1 MKTQWGLIMGIIFAI
16 IIAVFA
22 VVNVNAVEVN
32 YVVGTGHMPLILV
45 ILFSALLGAAISSI
59 IAMIKSVSLKRKFN
73 DQLKEMN
80 AKEIQIAMQQN
91 EIAALQKEVPPEN
104 DDEKIGS

>member
-1 MKTQWGLIMGIIFAI
+1 MKTQWGLIFGIVFAI

-32 YVVGTGHMPLILV
+32 YVVGTGHLPLILV
-45 ILFSALLGAAISSI
+45 ILFSALLGAAISSM
-59 IAMIKSVSLKRKFN
+59 IAMIKSVSLQRKLN
-73 DQLKEMN
+73 EQLKEMN

-91 EIAALQKEVPPEN
+91 EIAALQKEVPTEN
-104 DDEKIGS
+104 DNETI

>member
-1 MKTQWGLIMGIIFAI
+1 MKTQWGLIIGIIFAI

-22 VVNVNAVEVN
+22 VVNVKAVEVN
-32 YVVGTGHMPLILV
+32 YVVGTGHLPLILV
-45 ILFSALLGAAISSI
+45 ILFSALLGAAISSM
-59 IAMIKSVSLKRKFN
+59 IAMIKSVSLKRKLN
-73 DQLKEMN
+73 EQLKEMN

-104 DDEKIGS
+104 EDESI

>member
-1 MKTQWGLIMGIIFAI
+1 MKTQWGLIFGIVFAI

-32 YVVGTGHMPLILV
+32 YVVGTGHLPLILV
-45 ILFSALLGAAISSI
+45 ILFSALLGAAISSM
-59 IAMIKSVSLKRKFN
+59 IAMIKSVSLQRKLN
-73 DQLKEMN
+73 EQLKEMN

-91 EIAALQKEVPPEN
+91 EIAALQKEVPT
-104 DDEKIGS
+104 EKDNETI